1 MPFSSL
7 KPEVSARKHRLT
19 AATFNGSSSL
29 LNLLLAKNDAIAI
42 SEVPERQ
49 SPEFNLYT

>member
-19 AATFNGSSSL
+19 AATFNGRCSFF
-29 LNLLLAKNDAIAI
+29 NLLLAKNAAKAI
-42 SEVPERQ
+42 SEVPDRQ
-49 SPEFNLYT
+49 SPEFSLYT